1 MASKE
6 LLGRNILDLIE
17 ENKINVKENE
27 TVEELPVSAIRPN
40 PNQPRVVFKNQSLEE
55 LAQSIKNHGVIQP
68 IIVKREVEGYTLV
81 AGERRLRAS
90 KMIGKGTIPAIIR
103 DYNSIYM
110 TELALLENLQREN
123 LTVIEEAVA
132 YERVIKK
139 LGLKHEELA
148 KKIGKSRSYVT
159 NMLGLLSLPVSVI
172 KDLNNEELSMGHAR
186 VLSKIDDE
194 ELVMLIANK
203 IKRES
208 LNVRQ
213 TEALVKRKK
222 ALEDPH
228 YKERSLSEAKENYF
242 LKKNLE
248 HAINNLFEISPEVN
262 LAEKHIQLKFKSK
275 KDMQEALKHFKGER

>member
-159 NMLGLLSLPVSVI
+159 NMLGLLSLPLSVI
-172 KDLNNEELSMGHAR
+172 EDLNNGLLSMGHAR

-194 ELVMLIANK
+194 ELVLLISNK

-213 TEALVKRKK
+213 TETLVRKK
-222 ALEDPH
+222 KQAGSETYSEKKLN
-228 YKERSLSEAKENYF
+228 EAKKQYDYRKRFEKSIENVF
-242 LKKNLE
+242 STLPVVELGNKQ
-248 HAINNLFEISPEVN
+248 II
-262 LAEKHIQLKFKSK
+262 LKFKSNK
-275 KDMQEALKHFKGER
+275 EMIEALEKLKGE

>member
-6 LLGRNILDLIE
+6 ILGRNILDLIE
-17 ENKINVKENE
+17 ENKVNVQENE
-27 TVEELPVSAIRPN
+27 TVENLPVSSIRPN
-40 PNQPRVVFKNQSLEE
+40 PNQPRVVFKRQSMEE
-55 LAQSIKNHGVIQP
+55 LAQSIEDHGIIQP
-68 IIVKREVEGYTLV
+68 IIVRRDTDGYTLV

-90 KMIGKGTIPAIIR
+90 KMIGNSTIPAIIR

-148 KKIGKSRSYVT
+148 RKIGKSRSYVT
-159 NMLGLLSLPVSVI
+159 NMLGLLSLPLGVI
-172 KDLNNEELSMGHAR
+172 EDLNNGLLSMGHAR

-194 ELVMLIANK
+194 ELVLLISNK

-213 TEALVKRKK
+213 TEDLVRQKKQSLTRDYSEKRLAEAKRQYELRKK
-222 ALEDPH
+222 F
-228 YKERSLSEAKENYF
+228 ERTMENVF
-242 LKKNLE
+242 PTPPLVELGDKQI
-248 HAINNLFEISPEVN
+248 H
-262 LAEKHIQLKFKSK
+262 LKFKSNK
-275 KDMQEALKHFKGER
+275 EMIEALQKLKGE